1 MTTSWQFLYEQV
13 SVDVVVG
20 TREIKT
26 AGSDISGFI
35 DRSVTHLSISFEYEM
50 SFCPDGGE
58 TVLERRERH
67 EYSVSIIAPIP
78 TDV

>member
-1 MTTSWQFLYEQV
+1 MTTSWQLLYEQV

-20 TREIKT
+20 TKEINT
-26 AGSDISGFI
+26 AGSETSGFI
-35 DRSVTHLSISFEYEM
+35 DRSVTHFNISFEYEM

-58 TVLERRERH
+58 TVLDRRERH